1 MMQGVSGQTIL
12 SIETMGGDDAPRVVI
27 DGLKVFC
34 EQQDDIR
41 FLLHGNKQELA
52 PLLGDAPLVAARSE
66 IRHTDISVRMEDK
79 PSQALRKARGSSMWN
94 AIECVKSG
102 EAAAAVSAGNTG
114 ALMAMSM
121 MLLRRMPGVHRPGMT
136 ALWPTMTGTSVV
148 LDVGANLE
156 ADAAQL
162 VTFAVMGEA
171 YARAV
176 TGKRKPT
183 IGLLNIGSEDSKGHG
198 HLQTAADMLANKEL
212 ELAYY
217 GFVEGDDISAGTVD
231 VVVTDGFSGN
241 VALKTAE
248 GTARLVAS
256 YLREAFT
263 DSIGTKIGAA
273 LAASGLKKLRSKMN
287 PSNVNGGVLL
297 GLNGV
302 VVKSHG
308 GADADGLATAVKL
321 AADLA
326 TSQYKEEVS
335 AGLSHIGQII
345 SESEQTQA
353 SP

>member
-1 MMQGVSGQTIL
+1 MSNPTIL
-12 SIETMGGDDAPRVVI
+12 SIEAMGGDAAPEVAIEGLSLFCRQRENI
-27 DGLKVFC
+27 DF
-34 EQQDDIR
+34 I
-41 FLLHGNKQELA
+41 LHGDEARLSALLA
-52 PLLGDAPLVAARSE
+52 KHPEALKRCE
-66 IRHTDISVRMEDK
+66 IRHTDIFVRMEDK

-94 AIECVKSG
+94 AVECVKKG
-102 EAAAAVSAGNTG
+102 EAQAAVSAGNTG
-114 ALMAMSM
+114 ALMAISI
-121 MLLRRMPGVHRPGMT
+121 MLLRKMAGVHRPGMT

-176 TGKRKPT
+176 TGKAHPS

-198 HLQTAADMLANKEL
+198 HLKAAAEL
-212 ELAYY
+212 LGNADLGLNYY
-217 GFVEGDDISAGTVD
+217 GFVEGDDISGGTVD

-248 GTARLVAS
+248 GTARLVAQ
-256 YLREAFT
+256 YLKEAF
-263 DSIGTKIGAA
+263 SGTARAKAGAY
-273 LAASGLKKLRSKMN
+273 LASGGLNRLRDKMN

-308 GADADGLATAVKL
+308 GTDTEGYATAINL

-326 TSQYKEEVS
+326 VSQYKDEVS
-335 AGLSHIGQII
+335 AGLSRVAALTDETD
-345 SESEQTQA
+345 ESAVAGA
-353 SP
+353 S